1 MALYRAFRGLPKNTA
16 LIKYLSEPGV
26 MQVMRNAENYFL
38 AEQQKNMPLAD
49 KELYFTIDE
58 KNNSVDLTDKGIE
71 LITGAG
77 EDPHFFVIPD
87 VGATVAEIE
96 KLGLKC

>member
-1 MALYRAFRGLPKNTA
+1 
-16 LIKYLSEPGV
+16 
-26 MQVMRNAENYFL
+26 MRETENYFL
-38 AEQQKNMPLAD
+38 GEQQKNMPQVD

-77 EDPHFFVIPD
+77 EDAHFFVIPE
-87 VGATVAEIE
+87 VGSVIADLE
-96 KLGLKC
+96 KSEY

>member
-1 MALYRAFRGLPKNTA
+1 
-16 LIKYLSEPGV
+16 
-26 MQVMRNAENYFL
+26 
-38 AEQQKNMPLAD
+38 
-49 KELYFTIDE
+49 LYFTIDE

-96 KLGLKC
+96 KLGLKCRRKIASQGSIDERVLFENRAYSLDSAIVESLYVV